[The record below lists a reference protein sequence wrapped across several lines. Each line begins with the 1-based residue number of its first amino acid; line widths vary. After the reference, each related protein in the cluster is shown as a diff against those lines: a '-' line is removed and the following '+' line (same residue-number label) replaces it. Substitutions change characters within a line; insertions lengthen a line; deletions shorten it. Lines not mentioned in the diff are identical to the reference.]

1 MQYKWEAY
9 PPAEGRS
16 DHQVQRFTDT
26 KNLQRCQKVQSQI
39 CHYPCQHTVNVFKEI
54 VPEMSVN
61 VQYNSM

>member
-16 DHQVQRFTDT
+16 DHQVQCFTA
-26 KNLQRCQKVQSQI
+26 KMPKVQSQI

>member
-9 PPAEGRS
+9 IL
-16 DHQVQRFTDT
+16 QQRADLTT
-26 KNLQRCQKVQSQI
+26 RCSVLLQRCQKVQSQI